1 LKLRK
6 WNRVAIVALL
16 SSFSFVYVAHAGP
29 GGFIYTGKLNT
40 ARALHTQTL
49 LNNGMVLIAGGQTA
63 GAYLSSAELYSP
75 SIGTF
80 TFTGSLNFGRVGHT
94 ATLLSNGMV
103 LIVGGGAFRPSAGS
117 ARAELYNPSTGTFT
131 YTGTL
136 NTTRASHTA
145 TLLNNGMVLIAGG
158 YGPAGI
164 LSSAELYNPSTG
176 TFSVTGSMNA
186 ARENHTA
193 TLLNNGMV
201 LMTGGDGPV
210 VGILSSA
217 ELYNPST
224 GTFSV
229 TGSMNAAREY
239 DTATRLNNGMVLI
252 TGGKGASGYLSSAEL
267 YNPSTGTFSVTG
279 SLSFAR
285 TGHSTTLLND
295 GMALIIGGTG
305 PGGCGRCSP
314 SYLSSAELYNPSTGT
329 FGVTG
334 SLNAAR
340 TGHTATLLNNGFP
353 LIAGGAPGVLNWLSS
368 AELYLPNTNL
378 LVGSTS
384 GDSSSSTFE
393 SYDDAGVRL
402 RTGNLSVSRSS
413 HTATLLLNGTLF
425 VAGGV
430 QAPGSWQILDI
441 NGNILGSGSLLNGFY
456 GHFAVLLG
464 NGNVFL
470 GGGVTAP
477 GTWEIRG
484 PTGAFVSSGSFL
496 GSRSSGAGAVLLQN
510 GNVWIFGDA
519 AGLPGGSDN
528 CSWEIRTS
536 SGNLVT
542 NGTFQTCFSSRQ
554 VFTLSNGDIIF
565 LGGVQTA
572 GQYDIYTQAG
582 ALVRSS
588 TLTDGFDGNAGGA
601 LVGNNVLLFEHGYWE
616 YLGFDAN
623 ANTAFDTV
631 GSLFDQRQS
640 SGVAVTSTGQI
651 FITGGDASPATW
663 EMYTPN
669 GTTVTLSGHG
679 NLFNTRAGGHSL
691 THF

>member
-1 LKLRK
+1 MRLVSSCISQRKLRYFRSLIYVSRGQSLRGPTLKLRK

-63 GAYLSSAELYSP
+63 GAYLSRAELYS
-75 SIGTF
+75 
-80 TFTGSLNFGRVGHT
+80 
-94 ATLLSNGMV
+94 
-103 LIVGGGAFRPSAGS
+103 
-117 ARAELYNPSTGTFT
+117 PSTGTFT

-158 YGPAGI
+158 YGPA
-164 LSSAELYNPSTG
+164 
-176 TFSVTGSMNA
+176 
-186 ARENHTA
+186 
-193 TLLNNGMV
+193 
-201 LMTGGDGPV
+201 
-210 VGILSSA
+210 GILSSA

-378 LVGSTS
+378 LVGKP
-384 GDSSSSTFE
+384 
-393 SYDDAGVRL
+393 VK
-402 RTGNLSVSRSS
+402 
-413 HTATLLLNGTLF
+413 
-425 VAGGV
+425 
-430 QAPGSWQILDI
+430 
-441 NGNILGSGSLLNGFY
+441 
-456 GHFAVLLG
+456 
-464 NGNVFL
+464 
-470 GGGVTAP
+470 
-477 GTWEIRG
+477 
-484 PTGAFVSSGSFL
+484 
-496 GSRSSGAGAVLLQN
+496 
-510 GNVWIFGDA
+510 
-519 AGLPGGSDN
+519 
-528 CSWEIRTS
+528 
-536 SGNLVT
+536 
-542 NGTFQTCFSSRQ
+542 
-554 VFTLSNGDIIF
+554 
-565 LGGVQTA
+565 
-572 GQYDIYTQAG
+572 
-582 ALVRSS
+582 
-588 TLTDGFDGNAGGA
+588 
-601 LVGNNVLLFEHGYWE
+601 
-616 YLGFDAN
+616 
-623 ANTAFDTV
+623 
-631 GSLFDQRQS
+631 
-640 SGVAVTSTGQI
+640 
-651 FITGGDASPATW
+651 
-663 EMYTPN
+663 
-669 GTTVTLSGHG
+669 
-679 NLFNTRAGGHSL
+679 
-691 THF
+691 